1 MPLKGPGCV
10 VHRVFKQAEGREY
23 PLMKGLTFR
32 CQRDAVPNAIEQLE
46 IQRVFQG
53 LYLSADRALGDSKL
67 LGRTCDA
74 QAIAYY

>member
-1 MPLKGPGCV
+1 
-10 VHRVFKQAEGREY
+10 
-23 PLMKGLTFR
+23 MKGVTFR
-32 CQRDAVPNAIEQLE
+32 CQRDAVPNAIEELE

-67 LGRTCDA
+67 LGGTCDA